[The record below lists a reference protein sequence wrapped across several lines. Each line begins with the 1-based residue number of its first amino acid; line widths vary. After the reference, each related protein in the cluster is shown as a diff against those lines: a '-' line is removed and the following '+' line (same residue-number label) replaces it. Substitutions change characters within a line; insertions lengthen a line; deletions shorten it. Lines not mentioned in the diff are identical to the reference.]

1 MNQVLSKRKN
11 ILLTSMFVFSACVIP
26 SSVVLSSIFF
36 SPAKKFFFLAGGD
49 STDGVEGNYPGAPGD
64 WQDRKVAMRP
74 YGETVKSRYRQ
85 TTSEGDEFWALT
97 NQDEN
102 GNIPANSTDMVMDVL
117 GIHNSGTWRYYAPK
131 RQSRNYG
138 EDYVFHGTAS
148 GNSGKWNPNM
158 NGYTHK
164 RGWSAHNNSE
174 TDFHND
180 SNPWNDGPYYL
191 NQSNDSNNWYWE
203 SISVYTAWRIW
214 WNTCSMATNQQVS
227 STWWD
232 DNYDFK
238 LIPNQIIY
246 HPLRKIGGTSYSHW
260 VGNSFNSSTNLSW
273 PKGTYVDQ
281 SEGLA
286 IPKTATALPNNFF
299 SSANTSAPNVKKVFE
314 DNRTEALTRTTDLPV
329 GNNAFSSRTK
339 LESID
344 LPHATTIGDSA
355 FQNSSNINSIS
366 LPKATTI
373 GQSAFAGL
381 IKLESLLLP
390 TVTTLGQNAFNGD
403 VNLKYINL
411 AGLETTPN
419 ANAFAGCSSLTNLKL
434 GVRPSN
440 SKPLDYTGN
449 FLSNTK
455 IFTGND
461 TNRSIFIPF
470 RNACKANEFSTPT
483 QPWNDSYY
491 NPSFGWTSARTT
503 GADKRLLSDLFV
515 TYQ

>member
-1 MNQVLSKRKN
+1 MDRRFNKKN
-11 ILLTSMFVFSACVIP
+11 ILLTSMFVFSASVVP
-26 SSVVLSSIFF
+26 SSVVLSAIFF
-36 SPAKKFFFLAGGD
+36 SPAKKFFVLAGGD
-49 STDGVEGNYPGAPGD
+49 EKGLAGNYPGEPSD

-74 YGETVKSRYRQ
+74 YGETIKSRYRQ

-102 GNIPANSTDMVMDVL
+102 GNIPANSTDMVMDIL
-117 GIHNSGTWRYYAPK
+117 GVHNGGTWRYWTPK
-131 RQSRNYG
+131 IYYKNYG
-138 EDYVFHGTAS
+138 EDYVFHGTAT

-158 NGYTHK
+158 NGYTHR
-164 RGWSAHNNSE
+164 RGYSRPTADGGT
-174 TDFHND
+174 TDY
-180 SNPWNDGPYYL
+180 STPWCDGPYYF
-191 NQSNDSNNWYWE
+191 NQSNDSNSWYWE
-203 SISVYTAWRIW
+203 VISVYTAWRIW
-214 WNTCSMATNQQVS
+214 WNVVVDGGDKS
-227 STWWD
+227 SSSWWD
-232 DNYDFK
+232 DNYAFK

-260 VGNSFNSSTNLSW
+260 VGNNFNSSTNLSW

-281 SEGLA
+281 SEALA

-314 DNRTEALTRTTDLPV
+314 DNRTETLTRTTDLPV

-344 LPHATTIGDSA
+344 LQHATTIGDSA

-366 LPKATTI
+366 LPKATTV

-403 VNLKYINL
+403 ANLKYINL

-491 NPSFGWTSARTT
+491 NPSFGWTTTRTT